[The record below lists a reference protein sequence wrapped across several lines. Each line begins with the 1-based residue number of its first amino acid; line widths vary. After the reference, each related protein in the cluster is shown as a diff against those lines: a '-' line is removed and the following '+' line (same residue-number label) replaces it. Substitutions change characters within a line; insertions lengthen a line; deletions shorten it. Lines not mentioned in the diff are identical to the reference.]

1 MSNIDICAL
10 KEKLEKCRNMKMS
23 DVDINEIDE
32 LSEVKISRKKSSN
45 EKILDFLNGVKNPY
59 AFKVNGKIVRIEFS
73 NNNIKAEDSITN
85 VIKSIYR

>member
-45 EKILDFLNGVKNPY
+45 EKILDFLY
-59 AFKVNGKIVRIEFS
+59 KI
-73 NNNIKAEDSITN
+73 
-85 VIKSIYR
+85 